1 VIVVLEEVGGR
12 GAADPAADPAT
23 DPADAGPKKKTYHF
37 QVIQC
42 KARKNLNAAVDIKKY
57 VAYWA
62 SLFPLAKRTGS
73 LVRLDWVSTCYNVK
87 SVEYGGDFADLK
99 DDGQIGLMLFQDFLR
114 EKMSVKAAVEL
125 ARDGFDVAGVAP
137 REIEP
142 LQLRDFQEQALDE
155 LAKERKNGTRRGTIV
170 AATGA
175 GKTIL
180 MTLDALTSQRDG
192 GHKRPLCAM
201 APAIHLAYQLAT
213 TFALVERQ
221 QVAMDETDTH
231 ERHNYVVT
239 SDNERTSTP
248 LLRSIKNDQV
258 LGVML
263 RHHRAGDL
271 GYCRF
276 FTTVQGA
283 GRFWNQ
289 VIDFIRVTRGVDARL
304 DDDATQTRCSRR
316 AFGMRCT

>member
-1 VIVVLEEVGGR
+1 
-12 GAADPAADPAT
+12 
-23 DPADAGPKKKTYHF
+23 
-37 QVIQC
+37 
-42 KARKNLNAAVDIKKY
+42 AV
-57 VAYWA
+57 
-62 SLFPLAKRTGS
+62 
-73 LVRLDWVSTCYNVK
+73 
-87 SVEYGGDFADLK
+87 LK
-99 DDGQIGLMLFQDFLR
+99 DDGQIGLMLYQDFLR

-125 ARDGFDVAGVAP
+125 ARDGFATPIGGVAP

-142 LQLRDFQEQALDE
+142 LQLRDFQKQALGKSE
-155 LAKERKNGTRRGTIV
+155 EERKKGTRRGTIV

-180 MTLDALTSQRDG
+180 MIFIALSSQRG
-192 GHKRPLCAM
+192 GEHKHPLCAM
-201 APAIHLAYQLAT
+201 APSIHLAYQLAT

-221 QVAMDETDTH
+221 RVAMDETDTH

-263 RHHRAGDL
+263 RHHHAGDL

-304 DDDATQTRCSRR
+304 DD
-316 AFGMRCT
+316 